1 MSRIPKS
8 NGAHLSE
15 TFSVDGYP
23 CNFDL
28 LIYSLEKEF
37 DNRPSP
43 EQILA
48 HPWAMGM
55 ERLNVDMERWIKEAW
70 GWKT

>member
-1 MSRIPKS
+1 MSQTPKL
-8 NGAHLSE
+8 NGAPLSDTSLE
-15 TFSVDGYP
+15 DGTFRSIS
-23 CNFDL
+23 L
-28 LIYSLEKEF
+28 LINSLEKEF

-43 EQILA
+43 EQILG
-48 HPWAMGM
+48 HPWAKGM

>member
-1 MSRIPKS
+1 MVSR
-8 NGAHLSE
+8 AV
-15 TFSVDGYP
+15 FA
-23 CNFDL
+23 L
-28 LIYSLEKEF
+28 LMDSLEKEF

-48 HPWAMGM
+48 HPWALGM